1 MAVQTAAAIH
11 QEREVGFPKQT
22 AVVSAGWLERHSRR
36 EANREKEEK
45 MKSVTISPQQ
55 PDKNGGRNAA
65 PFFFQPFPK
74 ALGSDAIMVSQRRRS
89 EKTAARRAGLQ

>member
-1 MAVQTAAAIH
+1 
-11 QEREVGFPKQT
+11 
-22 AVVSAGWLERHSRR
+22 
-36 EANREKEEK
+36 